1 MKKKEFNI
9 KLNGLSIEELR
20 ELLANTQTN
29 LSKLKMNHRT
39 AELENPLEIRS
50 VRRNV
55 ARINSEIKKRESSL
69 KIKV

>member
-9 KLNGLSIEELR
+9 KLNGLTIEELR
-20 ELLANTQTN
+20 ELIANTQSN

-55 ARINSEIKKRESSL
+55 ARINSEIKKRELQQSSN
-69 KIKV
+69 